1 MLGKFV
7 RVRITNP
14 VGSLNRQYGYRYS
27 LNFGSLEGRRQ
38 FDNRFAGAYIMGI
51 HHPVRH
57 FDGRAIAV
65 LYREGRAQGHTCRCA
80 ENMRFI
86 GYQIA
91 DALAF
96 AEPEGTYR
104 LECLYERSCGAVV
117 CRRINGEIRLLL
129 IKNSRSAH
137 WGFPKV
143 TWSAAKRP
151 SRLHDARFLKR
162 PGYTSTSSRTSPQNP
177 TTRFRGK
184 VEKSVTIFL
193 AKTEDTETIIQ
204 REEIDD
210 YIWLGFDKA
219 LETLKFENDK
229 AILKSARRF
238 MDKHGIFETDD

>member
-65 LYREGRAQGHTCRCA
+65 LYREGERKGILVVAPK
-80 ENMRFI
+80 NMRFI

-96 AEPEGTYR
+96 ATARREV
-104 LECLYERSCGAVV
+104 LEETG
-117 CRRINGEIRLLL
+117 IHID
-129 IKNSRSAH
+129 IIPD
-137 WGFPKV
+137 F
-143 TWSAAKRP
+143 TAK
-151 SRLHDARFLKR
+151 SD
-162 PGYTSTSSRTSPQNP
+162 YTIQ
-177 TTRFRGK
+177 GK

>member
-1 MLGKFV
+1 LLGKFV

-38 FDNRFAGAYIMGI
+38 FDNRFAGAYIMGV

-57 FDGRAIAV
+57 FDGRTIAV
-65 LYREGRAQGHTCRCA
+65 LYREGERKGILVVAPK
-80 ENMRFI
+80 NMRFI

-137 WGFPKV
+137 WGFPKGHMERGETPEQTARREV
-143 TWSAAKRP
+143 LEETGIHIDIIPDFTAK
-151 SRLHDARFLKR
+151 SD
-162 PGYTSTSSRTSPQNP
+162 YTIQ
-177 TTRFRGK
+177 GK

>member
-38 FDNRFAGAYIMGI
+38 FDNRFAGAYIMGV

-65 LYREGRAQGHTCRCA
+65 LYREGERKGILVVAPK
-80 ENMRFI
+80 NMRFI

-129 IKNSRSAH
+129 IKNSRRAML
-137 WGFPKV
+137 
-143 TWSAAKRP
+143 RCN
-151 SRLHDARFLKR
+151 LKLTR
-162 PGYTSTSSRTSPQNP
+162 HMVLYKFSKECIVFILQEIIISYTRADKYLFNTRKSSDLSENI
-177 TTRFRGK
+177 
-184 VEKSVTIFL
+184 EIFL
-193 AKTEDTETIIQ
+193 
-204 REEIDD
+204 
-210 YIWLGFDKA
+210 
-219 LETLKFENDK
+219 
-229 AILKSARRF
+229 
-238 MDKHGIFETDD
+238 MV

>member
-7 RVRITNP
+7 RVKITNP
-14 VGSLNRQYGYRYS
+14 VGSLNRQHGYKYS

-38 FDNRFAGAYIMGI
+38 FDNRFAGAYIMGV

-65 LYREGRAQGHTCRCA
+65 LYREGERKGILVVAPK
-80 ENMRFI
+80 NMRFI

-117 CRRINGEIRLLL
+117 CRRINDEIRLLL
-129 IKNSRSAH
+129 IKNNRSAH
-137 WGFPKV
+137 WGFPKGHMERGESPEQTARREV
-143 TWSAAKRP
+143 LEETGMHIEIIPDFTAK
-151 SRLHDARFLKR
+151 SD
-162 PGYTSTSSRTSPQNP
+162 YTIQ
-177 TTRFRGK
+177 GK
-184 VEKSVTIFL
+184 VEKTVTIFL
-193 AKTEDTETIIQ
+193 AKTEDTRTVIQ
-204 REEIDD
+204 QEEIDD
-210 YIWLGFDKA
+210 YIWLTFDRA

-229 AILKSARRF
+229 AILKSAKRF
-238 MDKHGIFETDD
+238 LDKHKIFESI